1 MNESLSMKHLI
12 PAVALFTLA
21 TGTAGAQNFLMN
33 SAETIN
39 EGNFKISGFPTV
51 LLGEDDADNEWGIA
65 TRLGYGFTPSF
76 DVEAKLAFFDG
87 LKMYG
92 ADAEYWI
99 VKGRTDVSL
108 SAGLH
113 KADFDFDGADSTA
126 FDLAGIASRNVGSDL
141 ELYVGASLSFE
152 SHDDA
157 DDSSFKRFYVVP
169 GAEYRLAKDVDL
181 LAEVGVGLTDESP
194 NYLSFGV
201 SYYVR

>member
-1 MNESLSMKHLI
+1 MKNLFLI
-12 PAVALFTLA
+12 TTIFALA
-21 TGTAGAQNFLMN
+21 AGSAQAQNFLMN

-51 LLGEDDADNEWGIA
+51 LLGEDGGDNEWGIA

-87 LKMYG
+87 FKMYG

-99 VKGRTDVSL
+99 AKGRTDVSL

-113 KADFDFDGADSTA
+113 KSDYEGGGDTKAL
-126 FDLAGIASRNVGSDL
+126 DLAALASRSVARDL
-141 ELYVGASLSFE
+141 EVYVGGSLSFE
-152 SHDDA
+152 SVDGA
-157 DDSSFKRFYVVP
+157 DDSDFERFYIVP
-169 GAEYRLAKDVDL
+169 GIEYRVARDLDL
-181 LAEVGVGLTDESP
+181 LAEIGLGLTDESP
-194 NYLSFGV
+194 NYLSFGL